1 MKTASRGVG
10 YVTSVGKR
18 FSPGPCSHFAR
29 TVRAMHAKL
38 ASPLISSIDAAV
50 ALAPQ
55 DVVTTLMMGNG
66 VT

>member
-1 MKTASRGVG
+1 M
-10 YVTSVGKR
+10 TSVVIHVIPWRSVGIANR
-18 FSPGPCSHFAR
+18 
-29 TVRAMHAKL
+29 VLAKL
-38 ASPLISSIDAAV
+38 ASPFISSIDAAV